1 MTGIILIVVMVFL
14 YTMFLRVILV
24 TIIRSRARD
33 IVTMNSVSALENH
46 TPWLDEWKS
55 YDNISYDRMMWS
67 LHKWTFKQFY
77 GDLKEMK
84 K

>member
-24 TIIRSRARD
+24 TVIRSKARD
-33 IVTMNSVSALENH
+33 IVTMNSVSALESH
-46 TPWLDEWKS
+46 TPWLDEWKP
-55 YDNISYDRMMWS
+55 YDGISYDKMMWS

-77 GDLKEMK
+77 GDLMEMK